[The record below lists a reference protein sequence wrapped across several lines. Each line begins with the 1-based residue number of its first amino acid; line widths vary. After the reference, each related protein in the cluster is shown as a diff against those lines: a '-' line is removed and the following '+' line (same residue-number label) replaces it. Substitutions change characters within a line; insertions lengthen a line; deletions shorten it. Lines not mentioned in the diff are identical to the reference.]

1 MLLFYSCISV
11 YNIWCLLVILNKM
24 FKPEVGKKGL
34 VKKHSVIIL
43 GKLLLFPH
51 KNMYYGYSLEVPHW
65 GTTNE

>member
-1 MLLFYSCISV
+1 
-11 YNIWCLLVILNKM
+11 M